1 MLHFKRLDA
10 LLARTYIHT
19 VSTAKTV
26 EHINLLNEAHSC
38 KCLSNSRK
46 RFLFCKWRCRHL
58 FRRQHKR
65 TNCCV
70 RANVCTFVTLN
81 TVFSAPFWNKCCHTT
96 FLIAGCTLLPCTV
109 FNTFECRNWQ
119 QIAVLRIDWTH
130 NLVDEF
136 RVIVLHHSV
145 VFQIRPCWID
155 CQCLIFTATVNSGII
170 LVYHIL
176 ALLAI

>member
-46 RFLFCKWRCRHL
+46 RFLFSKWRCRHL

-70 RANVCTFVTLN
+70 RTNVCTFVTLN

-155 CQCLIFTATVNSGII
+155 CQCLIFTATVNSGIV